1 MTKAIIRLV
10 PSPLT
15 AEAFAAYGQVTD
27 AAGPGGRV
35 AVAGPRN
42 LRPGVGPRLGWFH
55 AEASTLPLRTRTMER
70 HRFSSQTFLPPKGAA
85 WLLLVAPHGP
95 DGGPALTHARAFI
108 ASGTQAV
115 TYAPDTWHH
124 PLVALDQ
131 PGLFAVLTFL
141 DDSGDDEEFVTL
153 PAELLVARL

>member
-1 MTKAIIRLV
+1 MTEAIIRLV
-10 PSPLT
+10 ARALT
-15 AEAFAAYGQVTD
+15 AEAFAPYGQVTD
-27 AAGPGGRV
+27 AAEAGGRV

-55 AEASTLPLRTRTMER
+55 AEAGTLPLRTRVMER
-70 HRFSSQTFLPPKGAA
+70 HRLSSQSFIPPEGAA

-95 DGGPALTHARAFI
+95 DGGPALTQARAFV
-108 ASGTQAV
+108 ADGAQAV

-124 PLVALDQ
+124 PLVALDR
-131 PGLFAVLTFL
+131 PGRFAVLTFL

-153 PAELLVARL
+153 LAELLVVRS